1 MLKKFFS
8 ASNIAIDT
16 GPLLIHAVG
25 VFDCKKLQDVCLCN
39 EPDEEFEFLNRLFM
53 SRKNFYITPY
63 ILSELFYQIRKI
75 FNLNEKGIEEFFNI
89 YGEFLIK
96 IGEFHIEKEKIM
108 THEKIKFGLADI
120 SLILANKERHSLI
133 FSGDG
138 GFCKLCEHEKIE
150 HIEYRSFFFNRSFM

>member
-8 ASNIAIDT
+8 ANNIAIDT

-25 VFDCKKLQDVCLCN
+25 VFDCKKLQDVCLCY
-39 EPDEEFEFLNRLFM
+39 EPDEEFEFLDRLFM
-53 SRKNFYITPY
+53 SHKSFYITPY

-75 FNLNEKGIEEFFNI
+75 FNLDEKGIEEFFKI

-96 IGEFHIEKEKIM
+96 IGEFYIEKEKII

-120 SLILANKERHSLI
+120 SLIMANKERRSLI

-138 GFCKLCEHEKIE
+138 AFCKLCEHEKIE